1 MKTGPRAS
9 CTLSTM
15 LAQDWEQDWERR
27 SCWWDLILPGELTI
41 VTRGGCVVF
50 SNSGRLGGMKWFRG
64 KERGQAE
71 GNGVGIISMHLTV
84 KRKLFH
90 QSANPLDKPCGP
102 ASATPYH
109 PGLPERR
116 TGKKHVWIS
125 LSNQTLGLTKEYL
138 HTPHTSSQHH
148 STFFDCPVLYKVPHR
163 QLCRTNG
170 KQISKCNSAVI
181 RRSLR

>member
-1 MKTGPRAS
+1 METDPRAS

-15 LAQDWEQDWERR
+15 LAQDWGTRLGTQELLMRPHPSW
-27 SCWWDLILPGELTI
+27 ELTI
-41 VTRGGCVVF
+41 VTGGGCVVF

-64 KERGQAE
+64 KGRGQAE

-102 ASATPYH
+102 VSATPYH
-109 PGLPERR
+109 PDLPERR
-116 TGKKHVWIS
+116 TGKKYVWIS

-138 HTPHTSSQHH
+138 PAPHTSPQYH
-148 STFFDCPVLYKVPHR
+148 STFFDSPFLYKVPHM
-163 QLCRTNG
+163 QLSRTND
-170 KQISKCNSAVI
+170 KQITKCN